1 MTKDHKPFSISL
13 PQYMI
18 DFLRVQNTSASVI
31 IQDLISKHVVFD
43 GSIEVKVNIPTSVY
57 FDFVNSGWDIEKFM
71 VDEAKKWSKRLES
84 MRTWK

>member
-18 DFLRVQNTSASVI
+18 DFLRVQITNPSAL
-31 IQDLISKHVVFD
+31 IQDLISKHVEFD
-43 GSIEVKVNIPTSVY
+43 GTVEVKVNIPTSVY
-57 FDFVNSGWDIEKFM
+57 SDFLNSGLDIEKFM
-71 VDEAKKWSKRLES
+71 VEETKKWSKRLES